1 MPKIPKYNRLDALSV
16 WHQVT
21 LKTVTRDGPDL
32 SSRQFVILTTIY
44 LVDGTHT
51 VRSLAKKLD
60 VTKAVI
66 TRALDTLGGYGFVT
80 RGPDPSDRRSILI
93 QRTPKGTRF
102 LHDFGDL
109 LCREM
114 MSTST

>member
-1 MPKIPKYNRLDALSV
+1 MVKPPKYNRLDALSI
-16 WHQVT
+16 WHNVS
-21 LKTVTRDGPDL
+21 LKTVTSTEPDL
-32 SSRQFVILTTIY
+32 TSRQFVILTSIY
-44 LVDGTHT
+44 LIDGTHT
-51 VRSLAKKLD
+51 VRSLAKKLN

-66 TRALDTLGGYGFVT
+66 TRALDRLGAYGFLT
-80 RGPDPSDRRSILI
+80 RGPDPTDRRSILI

-114 MSTST
+114 ISNTP

>member
-1 MPKIPKYNRLDALSV
+1 M
-16 WHQVT
+16 
-21 LKTVTRDGPDL
+21 LKTVTGDGPDL

-44 LVDGTHT
+44 LFDGTHT
-51 VRSLAKKLD
+51 VRSLAKTLN

-66 TRALDTLGGYGFVT
+66 TRALDTLGGHGFVT
-80 RGPDPSDRRSILI
+80 RRPDPSDRRSILI

-109 LCREM
+109 ISREM
-114 MSTST
+114 LSHFLKV

>member
-1 MPKIPKYNRLDALSV
+1 MPKTQKYNRLDALSV
-16 WHQVT
+16 WHQVM
-21 LKTVTRDGPDL
+21 LKTVTGEGPDL

-51 VRSLAKKLD
+51 VRSLAKKLE

-66 TRALDTLGGYGFVT
+66 TRALDTLGGHGFVT
-80 RGPDPSDRRSILI
+80 RGPDPADRRSILI

-102 LHDFGDL
+102 LHEFGDRL
-109 LCREM
+109 SREM
-114 MSTST
+114 IILSS